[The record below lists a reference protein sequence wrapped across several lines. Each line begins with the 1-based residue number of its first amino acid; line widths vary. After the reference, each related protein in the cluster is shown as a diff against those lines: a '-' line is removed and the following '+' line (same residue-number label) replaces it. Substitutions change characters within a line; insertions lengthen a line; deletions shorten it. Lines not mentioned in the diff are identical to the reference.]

1 MDSGLLSREAG
12 ELCVVFPLESTASLV
27 RSGDGTLVWSDCG
40 PESCYLA
47 GGSTGAAG
55 DGVTFR
61 FLVVIAGSALT
72 GIAGKVACVLAEEV

>member
-1 MDSGLLSREAG
+1 M
-12 ELCVVFPLESTASLV
+12 VFPLECTTSLV
-27 RSGDGTLVWSDCG
+27 GSGDGTFVWGDCG

-61 FLVVIAGSALT
+61 FLVVITGSALARVT
-72 GIAGKVACVLAEEV
+72 RQVASVLANEVWLFLCRAEMAVGV